1 MNNVQSIVRLMIQ
14 KLKTMPN
21 GSESTVSDMLY
32 EVLRAEDGELSIE
45 ELFEI
50 DSLFRRKAID
60 EGIVL
65 DSMKHDFNPGLPL
78 DRSFVVRRI

>member
-1 MNNVQSIVRLMIQ
+1 MDNVQSIVRLMIQ
-14 KLKTMPN
+14 KLNTMPN

-32 EVLRAEDGELSIE
+32 EVLQVGAAELSLD

-50 DSLFRRKAID
+50 DSLFRQKAI
-60 EGIVL
+60 ESGIVL

>member
-1 MNNVQSIVRLMIQ
+1 MNGVQSIVRLMIQ

-21 GSESTVSDMLY
+21 GTESAVSDMLY
-32 EVLRAEDGELSIE
+32 DVLSVEDGELSIE

-50 DSLFRRKAID
+50 DSLFRKKAIED
-60 EGIVL
+60 GIVL